1 MSRVETHFLAS
12 FLENREEGRK
22 ERRVTSYIIID
33 IVCYSMWI
41 TFHKKKNRL
50 FTATNDTV

>member
-41 TFHKKKNRL
+41 TFHKKMNRL
-50 FTATNDTV
+50 FTATNDIV